1 MPFYSGK
8 SEADKREWRPLT
20 TAASTQLLNETRRA
34 FFFVLRRTM
43 SSGTA
48 LSCDG
53 QKTISTSISIKA
65 LFSWCYPV
73 ACWTFKRFFF
83 FFFLYI
89 WFGFSSF
96 ARRIRSVA
104 ISNGSFFYSFLVR
117 KRNIFIFSGEESSQR
132 QFLRVTNAGWN
143 TASFL
148 IFFPFFFIFMEMK
161 KACAHLIQS
170 CYSSDVWGGKKG
182 DTNTKFN
189 GTPGQFLLLVSVNG
203 FFNQLKFRVF
213 AMQLFQLGWT
223 WKFK

>member
-1 MPFYSGK
+1 
-8 SEADKREWRPLT
+8 
-20 TAASTQLLNETRRA
+20 
-34 FFFVLRRTM
+34 M

-83 FFFLYI
+83 SLVYLIWFFFFCSAYTVSCNFKRFILL
-89 WFGFSSF
+89 FFFSSEE
-96 ARRIRSVA
+96 
-104 ISNGSFFYSFLVR
+104 
-117 KRNIFIFSGEESSQR
+117 KIFIFSGEESSQR

-148 IFFPFFFIFMEMK
+148 IFFPFFFYFYGNEEGVR
-161 KACAHLIQS
+161 ASNSELLLQ
-170 CYSSDVWGGKKG
+170 WWLGEEKKG

-203 FFNQLKFRVF
+203 FFNKLKFRVF
-213 AMQLFQLGWT
+213 AMQLFQLEWT

>member
-1 MPFYSGK
+1 
-8 SEADKREWRPLT
+8 
-20 TAASTQLLNETRRA
+20 
-34 FFFVLRRTM
+34 M

-83 FFFLYI
+83 LWYI

-117 KRNIFIFSGEESSQR
+117 KKKYLFSRAKKALNGNFYESLMQDEI
-132 QFLRVTNAGWN
+132 QLLFL
-143 TASFL
+143 S
-148 IFFPFFFIFMEMK
+148 FFPFFFIFMEMK

-170 CYSSDVWGGKKG
+170 CYSSDGWGKKKKA
-182 DTNTKFN
+182 TQTQNLTELRASFCC
-189 GTPGQFLLLVSVNG
+189 
-203 FFNQLKFRVF
+203 
-213 AMQLFQLGWT
+213 
-223 WKFK
+223 

>member
-117 KRNIFIFSGEESSQR
+117 KKNIFIFSGEESSQR

-148 IFFPFFFIFMEMK
+148 IFFPFFFYFYGNEEGVR
-161 KACAHLIQS
+161 ASNSELLLQWCL
-170 CYSSDVWGGKKG
+170 GGKKKA
-182 DTNTKFN
+182 TQTQNLTELQASFCC
-189 GTPGQFLLLVSVNG
+189 
-203 FFNQLKFRVF
+203 
-213 AMQLFQLGWT
+213 
-223 WKFK
+223 

>member
-1 MPFYSGK
+1 
-8 SEADKREWRPLT
+8 
-20 TAASTQLLNETRRA
+20 
-34 FFFVLRRTM
+34 M

-73 ACWTFKRFFF
+73 ACWTFKRFC
-83 FFFLYI
+83 FLWYI

-117 KRNIFIFSGEESSQR
+117 KKKYLFSRAKKALNGNFYESLMQDEI
-132 QFLRVTNAGWN
+132 QLLFL
-143 TASFL
+143 S
-148 IFFPFFFIFMEMK
+148 FFPFYFFYFYGNEEGVR
-161 KACAHLIQS
+161 ASNSELLLQ
-170 CYSSDVWGGKKG
+170 WWLGEEKKG

-203 FFNQLKFRVF
+203 FFNKLKFRVF
-213 AMQLFQLGWT
+213 AMQLFQLEWT